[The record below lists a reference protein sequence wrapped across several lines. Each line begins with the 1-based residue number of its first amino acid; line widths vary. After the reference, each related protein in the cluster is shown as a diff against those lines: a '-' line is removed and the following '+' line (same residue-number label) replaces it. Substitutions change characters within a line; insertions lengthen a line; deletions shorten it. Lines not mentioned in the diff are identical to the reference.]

1 MKKISSILLFAIVF
15 FTFQS
20 CQTVKEGFTSQKKKS
35 TDEFLVEKKSPL
47 VMPPEFNELP
57 VPKSSENIP
66 EIVFW
71 GRSNVGKSSLI
82 NSITNS
88 SIAKT
93 SKTPG
98 RTRSLVFF
106 QLEKRPVSYTHLT
119 LPTKRIV

>member
-57 VPKSSENIP
+57 VPKSSDNIVENETENNIENLISNNDTP
-66 EIVFW
+66 ENTEIQNENFE
-71 GRSNVGKSSLI
+71 
-82 NSITNS
+82 NSI
-88 SIAKT
+88 I
-93 SKTPG
+93 
-98 RTRSLVFF
+98 
-106 QLEKRPVSYTHLT
+106 EKI
-119 LPTKRIV
+119 KQN